1 MARIKIYDLDSQID
15 PADKVIGSDGKPGTT
30 YGNTKNYSFQQL
42 TSYFAGAEGE
52 AGASAYQIW
61 LDNGNTGTEQDFLAS
76 LIGATGA
83 QGAAGPA
90 GSDGADGADG
100 AQGIQG
106 IQGAAGQTGATGP
119 QGAQGLQGAQGAA
132 GADGTS
138 ITVLGTV
145 ANCAS
150 LPTSGNTA
158 GDLWIIDADD
168 AGCSYGAG
176 AQAGDG
182 FVWTAGNT
190 WLNIG
195 PLRGPQGIQGI
206 QGATGAQGTAG
217 VDGNDG
223 DQGIQ
228 GETGPQGPQGPA
240 GPQGPQGI
248 QGIQGL
254 QGVQGLTGADGTP
267 GSIAEEVTGVVP
279 VLVDGSYNNYN
290 ITHPINVL
298 LSKCAMYKIELR
310 DSNGASF
317 NPKRYLVD
325 FKLALQ
331 VEPTEAAKP
340 DPNTNLYKSGGAIN
354 VKLTN
359 LGQGGAELSIPSS
372 EADYYYDALASYDV
386 SDKPYTPLEFHANL
400 RNSGTDFDTF
410 GLVLKSVNLSAW
422 GVLNNQTF
430 IASTFI
436 NSSSDGPLKITIS
449 GKFKAIDTSQ
459 P

>member
-1 MARIKIYDLDSQID
+1 MARIKTYNIDSQID
-15 PADKVIGSDGKPGTT
+15 PADKVIGSDGKPGAT
-30 YGNTKNYSFQQL
+30 YGDTKNYSFQQL
-42 TSYFAGAEGE
+42 TDYFQGNTGE

-61 LDNGNTGTEQDFLAS
+61 LNNGNTGTEQDFLAS
-76 LIGATGA
+76 LVGATGA
-83 QGAAGPA
+83 QGPAGAAGA
-90 GSDGADGADG
+90 DGADGADG

-106 IQGAAGQTGATGP
+106 IQGATGQTGATGP
-119 QGAQGLQGAQGAA
+119 QGAQGLQGIQGAA

-145 ANCAS
+145 PDCAS
-150 LPTSGNTA
+150 LPTSGNTV
-158 GDLWIIDADD
+158 GDLWIIEADD

-176 AQAGDG
+176 AQADDG
-182 FVWTAGNT
+182 FVWTAGGT

-206 QGATGAQGTAG
+206 QGATGAQGAAG

-254 QGVQGLTGADGTP
+254 QGVQGIPGADGEP
-267 GSIAEEVTGVVP
+267 GSIAEEVIGVVP
-279 VLVDGSYNNYN
+279 VLVDGGYNNYN
-290 ITHPINVL
+290 ITHPIDVSV
-298 LSKCAMYKIELR
+298 SKCTMYKMELR
-310 DSNGASF
+310 TPSGGSF
-317 NPKRYLVD
+317 NPKRYLVN

-331 VEPTEAAKP
+331 VAPTAAAQL
-340 DPNTNLYKSGGAIN
+340 DPNTNLYETTSSIN

-372 EADYYYDALASYDV
+372 EADYYYDAFVNYEV

-400 RNSGTDFDTF
+400 RNSGTAFDTF
-410 GLVLKSVNLSAW
+410 SLSAKLVNLSSW
-422 GVLNNQTF
+422 GVIIDKTF
-430 IASTFI
+430 DGGFIKSDST
-436 NSSSDGPLKITIS
+436 GPLRIDIS
-449 GKFKAIDTSQ
+449 GTFKAIDTSQ

>member
-1 MARIKIYDLDSQID
+1 MARIQTYNLDSNID
-15 PADKVIGSDGKPGTT
+15 PADKVIGSDGKPGAT
-30 YGNTKNYSFQQL
+30 YGDTKNYSFQQL
-42 TSYFAGAEGE
+42 TDYFQGNTGE

-83 QGAAGPA
+83 QGPAGAAGA
-90 GSDGADGADG
+90 DGADGADG

-106 IQGAAGQTGATGP
+106 IQGATGQTGATGP

-138 ITVLGTV
+138 ITIQGIKETV
-145 ANCAS
+145 GD
-150 LPTSGNTA
+150 LPVSGSA
-158 GDLWIIDADD
+158 GDLWIINTT
-168 AGCSYGAG
+168 GGGAT
-176 AQAGDG
+176 AGDG
-182 FVWTAGNT
+182 YAWSATEG
-190 WLNIG
+190 WINIG

-206 QGATGAQGTAG
+206 QGETGAQGTAG
-217 VDGNDG
+217 VDGTPG

-290 ITHPINVL
+290 ITHPIDVSV
-298 LSKCAMYKIELR
+298 SKCTMYKMELR
-310 DSNGASF
+310 DTNGASF
-317 NPKRYLVD
+317 DPKRYLVN

-331 VEPTEAAKP
+331 VAPTAAAQL
-340 DPNTNLYKSGGAIN
+340 DPNTNLYETTSSIN

-372 EADYYYDALASYDV
+372 EADYYYDAFVNYEV
-386 SDKPYTPLEFHANL
+386 SGKLYTPLEFHADL
-400 RNSGTDFDTF
+400 RSSGTNFDTF
-410 GLVLKSVNLSAW
+410 RLSAKLLNLSSG
-422 GVLNNQTF
+422 GVIIDKTLEGNF
-430 IASTFI
+430 IKSDST
-436 NSSSDGPLKITIS
+436 GPLRIDIS
-449 GKFKAIDTSQ
+449 GTFKAIDTSQ

>member
-1 MARIKIYDLDSQID
+1 MARIKTYNIDSDID
-15 PADKVIGSDGKPGTT
+15 PADKVIGTDGKPGQT

-42 TSYFAGAEGE
+42 AGYFQGNTGE

-61 LDNGNTGTEQDFLAS
+61 LDNDNIGTEQDFLAS
-76 LIGATGA
+76 LVGATGA
-83 QGAAGPA
+83 QGATGAAGA
-90 GSDGADGADG
+90 DGADGADG

-106 IQGAAGQTGATGP
+106 IQGATGQTGATGA

-150 LPTSGNTA
+150 LPTGDNTV

-168 AGCSYGAG
+168 SGCSYGGG

-182 FVWTAGNT
+182 FVWTAGST

-206 QGATGAQGTAG
+206 PGATGAQGVPG
-217 VDGNDG
+217 VNGNDG

-228 GETGPQGPQGPA
+228 GETGPQGPQGPV

-248 QGIQGL
+248 QGNQGQ
-254 QGVQGLTGADGTP
+254 QGIQGLTGAAGTP
-267 GSIAEEVTGVVP
+267 GSIAEEVIGVEP

-290 ITHPINVL
+290 STRPINIL
-298 LSKCAMYKIELR
+298 LSSCTMYKIELR
-310 DSNGASF
+310 DSNGDSF
-317 NPKRYLVD
+317 NPKQYLVN
-325 FKLALQ
+325 FKLALK
-331 VEPTEAAKP
+331 VEPTTSAQL
-340 DPNTNLYKSGGAIN
+340 DPNTNLYNTPSSIN
-354 VKLTN
+354 VKLNN
-359 LGQGGAELSIPSS
+359 LGQGGAELSIPFS
-372 EADYYYDALASYDV
+372 EADYYYDAFAEYEV
-386 SDKPYTPLEFHANL
+386 SNKSYTPLEFHANL
-400 RNSGTDFDTF
+400 RNSGTDLDTF
-410 GLVLKSVNLSAW
+410 GLEFKVVDLTIWVVKPNQIFTGDSIKSD
-422 GVLNNQTF
+422 
-430 IASTFI
+430 
-436 NSSSDGPLKITIS
+436 SDQPLRIDIS
-449 GKFKAIDTSQ
+449 GAFKAIDTSQ

>member
-1 MARIKIYDLDSQID
+1 MARIKTYNLDSEIN
-15 PADKVIGSDGKPGTT
+15 PADKVIGSDGKPGAT

-42 TSYFAGAEGE
+42 ASYFQGNEGE

-76 LIGATGA
+76 LVGATGA
-83 QGAAGPA
+83 QGATGPA

-106 IQGAAGQTGATGP
+106 IQGATGQTGATGP
-119 QGAQGLQGAQGAA
+119 QGAQGLQGAQGA
-132 GADGTS
+132 DGTS
-138 ITVLGTV
+138 INIQGIKETVSDLP
-145 ANCAS
+145 AS
-150 LPTSGNTA
+150 GSA
-158 GDLWIIDADD
+158 GDLWVINT
-168 AGCSYGAG
+168 AGGGAN
-176 AQAGDG
+176 AGDG
-182 FVWTAGNT
+182 YVWTQEGN

-195 PLRGPQGIQGI
+195 PLRGPQGI

-240 GPQGPQGI
+240 GPQGPQGT
-248 QGIQGL
+248 QGPQGL

-267 GSIAEEVTGVVP
+267 GSIIEEVTGVVP
-279 VLVDGSYNNYN
+279 VLVDGSYDNYN
-290 ITHPINVL
+290 NTRPITVL
-298 LSKCAMYKIELR
+298 LSSCTMYKMELR
-310 DSNGASF
+310 DTNGASF
-317 NPKRYLVD
+317 DPKRYLVN

-331 VEPTEAAKP
+331 VEPTAAAKL
-340 DPNTNLYKSGGAIN
+340 DPNTNLYETTSSIN

-372 EADYYYDALASYDV
+372 EANYYYDAFANYEV

-400 RNSGTDFDTF
+400 RNSGTDFDVF
-410 GLVLKSVNLSAW
+410 GIELKLVNLSAFA
-422 GVLNNQTF
+422 VKSNRTF
-430 IASTFI
+430 IGEFI
-436 NSSSDGPLKITIS
+436 KSDSDQPLRIDIS
-449 GKFKAIDTSQ
+449 GTFKAIDTSQ